1 MLRTLPTLLPAVLL
15 SLLAALPPACAHA
28 WTAQDL
34 LYAESAMYIVDN
46 AYFSGRCM
54 LIKPHTTLCN
64 PDRLLDRTDAWHV
77 DMLIGEV
84 ARGNGG
90 FWLRGL
96 DAPRRGRFVAVVVV
110 EDVAADGAPADAV
123 PAFAESVYRQW
134 LLLKCGQPQWSG
146 CSNSVVIAVV
156 TKRRAVSIYAGETE
170 AAQAME
176 GDLRDVE
183 LRTEQ
188 ILNEWDDDSLTKA
201 LLVSVKA
208 VGNLTKFV
216 DDEPEDSTSYTFAS
230 ILLVTFM
237 IAALSAI
244 RGLRDLR
251 DSPAA

>member
-1 MLRTLPTLLPAVLL
+1 MLRTLLTLLTALL
-15 SLLAALPPACAHA
+15 FALLTPLPPALAAHA
-28 WTAQDL
+28 WTAEDL

-64 PDRLLDRTDAWHV
+64 PDRLLDRNDSWHV
-77 DMLIGEV
+77 DILIGEV

-96 DAPRRGRFVAVVVV
+96 DAPRRGRFVAVIVA
-110 EDVAADGAPADAV
+110 EDVAAAGAAADAV

-156 TKRRAVSIYAGETE
+156 TKRRAVSIYAGDTKAAE
-170 AAQAME
+170 AMMGE
-176 GDLRDVE
+176 FRDVE
-183 LRTEQ
+183 LRTEN
-188 ILNEWDDDSLTKA
+188 ILSEWDDQSLTNA
-201 LLVSVKA
+201 LLASVKA
-208 VGNLTKFV
+208 VGNLTQFV

-244 RGLRDLR
+244 RGVRDLR
-251 DSPAA
+251 DSPA